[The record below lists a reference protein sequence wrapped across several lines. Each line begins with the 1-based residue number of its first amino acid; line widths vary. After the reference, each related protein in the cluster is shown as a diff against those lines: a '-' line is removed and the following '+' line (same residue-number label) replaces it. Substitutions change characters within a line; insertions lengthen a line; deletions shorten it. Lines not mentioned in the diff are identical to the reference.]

1 MTNITATLIQRTNRN
16 IVVRVGE
23 YTVNMIARS
32 PYNTALRRAS
42 KTRVYGA
49 LEILAPAEVA
59 EVNRNAQTPD
69 FMIENEAEREA
80 HIAEYRRLVRAATRV
95 ARPKMIEM
103 IAAAMLAAGSYLTT
117 AATATYSRGAGCACG
132 CSPGFVLSE
141 RIIMAGQPVDVWIDA
156 VKTEEK
162 K

>member
-1 MTNITATLIQRTNRN
+1 MDSTATLIERTNRN
-16 IVVRVGE
+16 IVVRIGE
-23 YTVNMIARS
+23 YTINMIARS
-32 PYNTALRRAS
+32 PHNTALNRTS
-42 KTRVYGA
+42 QTRVYGA
-49 LEILAPAEVA
+49 LELLAPVEVA
-59 EVNRNAQTPD
+59 EINRNAQTPD
-69 FMIENEAEREA
+69 FTIENEVERDA
-80 HIAEYRRLVRAATRV
+80 HIAEYRRLLRAATRV

-103 IAAAMLAAGSYLTT
+103 IAAAMSAAGSYLTA

-141 RIIMAGQPVDVWIDA
+141 RIIMAGRPVDVWIDA